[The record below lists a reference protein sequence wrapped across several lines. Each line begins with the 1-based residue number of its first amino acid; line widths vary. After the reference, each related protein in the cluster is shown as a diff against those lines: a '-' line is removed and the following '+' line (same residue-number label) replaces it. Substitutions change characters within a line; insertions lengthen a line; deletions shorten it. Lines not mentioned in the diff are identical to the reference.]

1 MAAAAQNFNLIFSNA
16 PYGGKIVQT
25 ESASNTD
32 VANAYATFYSNG
44 GLTFAVVKQDCYL
57 TDIILD
63 VDVTD
68 TSQMQV
74 FIDGRDIN
82 MRVLCA
88 SVVAAVNNRLSSPLG
103 IIKKGAMIQIKELT

>member
-16 PYGGKIVQT
+16 PSGGKIVQT
-25 ESASNTD
+25 ESGSNTD
-32 VANAYATFYSNG
+32 IANAYATWYSNG
-44 GLTFAVVKQDCYL
+44 GLTFVTVKQDCYL

-68 TSQMQV
+68 TSQMQ
-74 FIDGRDIN
+74 FFLDGRDIN

-88 SVVAAVNNRLSSPLG
+88 SVVAAVNNRLSSPIG
-103 IIKKGAMIQIKELT
+103 IIRKGTMLQVKELA